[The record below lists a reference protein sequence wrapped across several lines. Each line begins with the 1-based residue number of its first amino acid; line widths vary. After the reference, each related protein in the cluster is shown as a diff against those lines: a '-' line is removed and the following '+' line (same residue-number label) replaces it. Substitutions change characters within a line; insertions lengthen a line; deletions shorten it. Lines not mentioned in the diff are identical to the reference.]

1 MNKKT
6 YSHMLVCKISG
17 IVASRHS
24 SERAAIKALRAKDS
38 ARDPLELREY
48 SEGYFAKMGR

>member
-1 MNKKT
+1 MSKKT

-24 SERAAIKALRAKDS
+24 SERTAIKALRAKDS

-48 SEGYFAKMGR
+48 SEGYFAKMCR